1 MADEHCEVVQTN
13 ITHTTCHCT
22 QMGHLAVMMEEGV
35 SDLGDLGDLDDLG
48 DLGDSETEE
57 GALSLATLVII
68 PFPANSVSL

>member
-35 SDLGDLGDLDDLG
+35 SDLSDLG
-48 DLGDSETEE
+48 DLGDPETEE

-68 PFPANSVSL
+68 PFPLNSV